1 MKVDLD
7 GKVALV
13 TGASRGIGRSI
24 AWALARAGAA
34 VVVNYKEREEAAKE
48 TIREI
53 EGQGGR
59 AILWQADV
67 RDGEAVNAMVQGIVD
82 RLGRLDILV
91 NNAGITQD
99 SLLLEM
105 DDDTW
110 EAVLA
115 TNLLGVYRCSKAA
128 AKHMM
133 LKKWGRIINISSVA
147 AWRGNR
153 GQCHYAAAKG
163 GVNAFTRALAAEL
176 APKGVTVNAIAPGLI
191 ETDMT
196 RGLLPFAERVIRDR
210 IAMRRVGTP
219 EDVAPLVV
227 FLASEQAAYITGQVI
242 AVDGG
247 MFFE

>member
-1 MKVDLD
+1 MRVDLD

-24 AWALARAGAA
+24 ASALAGAGAA
-34 VVVNYKEREEAAKE
+34 VAVNYKENKAAAKE
-48 TIREI
+48 AIQEI
-53 EGQGGR
+53 EEQGGV
-59 AILWQADV
+59 AIPWQADV
-67 RDGEAVNAMVQGIVD
+67 RDGEAVTAMVEGIVG
-82 RLGRLDILV
+82 RFGRLDILV
-91 NNAGITQD
+91 NNAGITHD
-99 SLLLEM
+99 TLLLEM
-105 DDDTW
+105 NDDTW

-128 AKHMM
+128 AKYMM
-133 LKKWGRIINISSVA
+133 LQKWGRIINISSVA

-196 RGLLPFAERVIRDR
+196 RGLLPFAEGVIRDR
-210 IAMRRVGTP
+210 IAMRRAGTP
-219 EDVAPLVV
+219 EDVSPLVV
-227 FLASEQAAYITGQVI
+227 FLASEQAGYITGQI
-242 AVDGG
+242 ITVDGG
-247 MFFE
+247 MF